1 MFNKYPKFIVDYQ
14 VRPLA
19 TVVDTVGF
27 LLFICFRLHVDG
39 LCNPISKAGE
49 NLAYFR
55 YNSANVTSVFPWTR
69 NFVGNGIFRLLF
81 LPEC

>member
-14 VRPLA
+14 VRHFP

-27 LLFICFRLHVDG
+27 LLFICLTLHVDG
-39 LCNPISKAGE
+39 SCNPISKAGE

-55 YNSANVTSVFPWTR
+55 YHSANEKLDSY
-69 NFVGNGIFRLLF
+69 
-81 LPEC
+81 